1 MFRRVQDEFGTL
13 EIFVYS
19 ARPDLSAFYQPP
31 LDINVAQWQAAHTSR
46 AQAFLVATQEAV
58 RLMPDGGR
66 ILAVTYSPSGRTGSW
81 QPWVARGTAMAALEA
96 LCRYFAVALDPRG
109 ITVNDI
115 SPGYVFGPSNPL
127 EGGVLTT
134 LPPEVQ
140 SAIRERNEGGWTQ

>member
-1 MFRRVQDEFGTL
+1 MFRRVQEEFGTL
-13 EIFVYS
+13 EIFVHS

-81 QPWVARGTAMAALEA
+81 QPWVAMGPPWPRSRRCAAICGGLRSARHYGE
-96 LCRYFAVALDPRG
+96 RY
-109 ITVNDI
+109 
-115 SPGYVFGPSNPL
+115 
-127 EGGVLTT
+127 
-134 LPPEVQ
+134 
-140 SAIRERNEGGWTQ
+140 